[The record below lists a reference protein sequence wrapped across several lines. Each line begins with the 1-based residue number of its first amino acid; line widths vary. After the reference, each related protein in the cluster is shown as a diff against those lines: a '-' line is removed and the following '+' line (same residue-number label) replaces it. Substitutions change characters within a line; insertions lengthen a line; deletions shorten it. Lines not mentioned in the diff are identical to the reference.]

1 MYFTPLAVNTAF
13 SAAQA
18 ESTAESTCGS
28 GKNTSH
34 YNSFFENKNKNNI
47 NGLLKSKWT
56 VDKGGVS
63 IALFVH
69 LDFASWTLSHIDFVF
84 LFVTINVK
92 SLLIFIRLMAS

>member
-1 MYFTPLAVNTAF
+1 MHFTPLAVNTAF
-13 SAAQA
+13 SPAQA
-18 ESTAESTCGS
+18 ESTCG
-28 GKNTSH
+28 KKTSH